1 MDGFRQSIAA
11 QVMKATNVSAQ
22 QVTVANVRPGSAIA
36 DVFISAPTASTSD
49 VVTAM
54 SKINSTFDNQFKST
68 FQVTSSS
75 PISIG
80 YAATTTNTPGEDAA
94 AASAIASKEVA
105 NKAGMI
111 VGIEIAVIGLV
122 AVIAVVFIV
131 RRRKRAAAAA
141 IARQRQQP
149 VVLEVQH
156 DVL

>member
-22 QVTVANVRPGSAIA
+22 QVAVANVRPGSAIA
-36 DVFISAPTASTSD
+36 DVFISAPTVSTTD
-49 VVTAM
+49 LVTAM
-54 SKINSTFDNQFKST
+54 STINSTFDNQFKT
-68 FQVTSSS
+68 VFQVTDSS

-80 YAATTTNTPGEDAA
+80 YAATVTNTPGADAA
-94 AASAIASKEVA
+94 AASAVASQEVA

-122 AVIAVVFIV
+122 AVIAAVFIV

-141 IARQRQQP
+141 IAQRQQP
-149 VVLEVQH
+149 IVLEVQH
-156 DVL
+156 NVL